1 MESVTSMGRQ
11 PSWSIRLA
19 DVRFFAQHLAH
30 FDLLTEV
37 PPSDAVPAASA
48 LRRWTYHCLFGL
60 IAVAGLH
67 HSEALGLLRPTSIS
81 TRAFSPSE
89 RQSSVSHGWSRCM
102 PRQSLSFQ
110 TMPPDAMHTLARR
123 AVPIFSSPN
132 RAADCYI
139 NTCTACSG
147 EFPGKSEYGRR
158 GIAMATDS

>member
-48 LRRWTYHCLFGL
+48 LRRWKYHCLFGL

-67 HSEALGLLRPTSIS
+67 HSEALGLLRADVDFDQGILTIRETKLGKSWLVPLHATTI
-81 TRAFSPSE
+81 A
-89 RQSSVSHGWSRCM
+89 V
-102 PRQSLSFQ
+102 LS
-110 TMPPDAMHTLARR
+110 DYAARR
-123 AVPIFSSPN
+123 DAHLGTPRSPYFFV
-132 RAADCYI
+132 A
-139 NTCTACSG
+139 
-147 EFPGKSEYGRR
+147 E
-158 GIAMATDS
+158 